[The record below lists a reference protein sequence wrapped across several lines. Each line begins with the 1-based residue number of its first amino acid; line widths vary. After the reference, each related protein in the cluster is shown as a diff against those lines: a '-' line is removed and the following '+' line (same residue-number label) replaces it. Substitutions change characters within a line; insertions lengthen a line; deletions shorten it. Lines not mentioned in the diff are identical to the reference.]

1 MAQGQQRAASQ
12 LLLAPLATV
21 GDVPSGGKPL
31 SELRNLGGTLTERTL
46 TDPLPLGPFLGLRH
60 GAPAARHCT
69 LWGVHRAGA
78 PPGHHGLQGIMS
90 CRASWA
96 AAANMAPG
104 LALGGKVD
112 ATLIFTAI

>member
-1 MAQGQQRAASQ
+1 MACAME
-12 LLLAPLATV
+12 LLLHATARY
-21 GDVPSGGKPL
+21 GG
-31 SELRNLGGTLTERTL
+31 
-46 TDPLPLGPFLGLRH
+46 
-60 GAPAARHCT
+60 
-69 LWGVHRAGA
+69 WHRAGA

-112 ATLIFTAI
+112 ATLRWRTWLILAV